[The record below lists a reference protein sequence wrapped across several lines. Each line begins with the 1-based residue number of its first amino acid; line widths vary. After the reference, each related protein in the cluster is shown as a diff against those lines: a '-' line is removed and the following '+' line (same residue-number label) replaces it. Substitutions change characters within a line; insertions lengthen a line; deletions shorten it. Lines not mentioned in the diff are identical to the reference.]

1 MKTLDYLHLDAAQA
15 GKTVNSLQQLLADFQ
30 LFYTNLRGFHWN
42 IQGKSFFTLH
52 SKFEEMY
59 DDAAEKVDEIAER
72 ILMLSGVPANKFS
85 DYLKISKVKEVA
97 GVTCGEEAMKNIL
110 DTLSIL
116 IEEERAILEQASEAG
131 DESTVALMS
140 DYLKEQE
147 KTVWMLVAYSTSSC
161 NK

>member
-1 MKTLDYLHLDAAQA
+1 MKTLDFIHLDAAQA

-30 LFYTNLRGFHWN
+30 VFYTNLRGFHWN

-59 DDAAEKVDEIAER
+59 DDTAEKVDEIAER
-72 ILMLSGVPANKFS
+72 ILMLGGTPANKFS
-85 DYLKISKVKEVA
+85 DYLKASKVKEVA
-97 GVTCGEEAMKNIL
+97 GVTCGDEAMKNIL
-110 DTLSIL
+110 DTFSVI
-116 IEEERAILEQASEAG
+116 IKEERAILEQASEAG

-147 KTVWMLVAYSTSSC
+147 KTVWMLVAYSTSS
-161 NK
+161 K

>member
-1 MKTLDYLHLDAAQA
+1 MKTLDYIHLDAAQST
-15 GKTVNSLQQLLADFQ
+15 KTVDALQQLLADFQ
-30 LFYTNLRGFHWN
+30 VFYTNLRGFHWN

-72 ILMLSGVPANKFS
+72 ILMLGGVPTNKFS
-85 DYLKISKVKEVA
+85 DYLKIAKVQEVA
-97 GVTCGEEAMKNIL
+97 GVTCGDEAVKHIL
-110 DTLSIL
+110 DTFGL
-116 IEEERAILEQASEAG
+116 IIKEERDILAQASEAG

-147 KTVWMLVAYSTSSC
+147 KTVWMLVAYSTSTC

>member
-1 MKTLDYLHLDAAQA
+1 MKTLDFIHLDATQA

-30 LFYTNLRGFHWN
+30 VFYTNLRGFHWN

-59 DDAAEKVDEIAER
+59 DDTAEKVDEIAER
-72 ILMLSGVPANKFS
+72 ILMLGGTPANKFS
-85 DYLKISKVKEVA
+85 DYLKASKVKEVA
-97 GVTCGEEAMKNIL
+97 GVTCGDEAMKNIL
-110 DTLSIL
+110 DTFSVI
-116 IEEERAILEQASEAG
+116 IKEERAVLEQASEAG

-147 KTVWMLVAYSTSSC
+147 KTVWMLVAYSTSS
-161 NK
+161 K